1 MRKRKPRKK
10 AAEKA
15 AKEAAEEAQRQLAS
29 FPAAAAAAADAEIP
43 EPMES
48 KFEKEGVQAQ
58 HERPSTLEGP
68 ESRSKIPSSAAAAVD
83 GDSAERVKD
92 TAVPPVEESLLAQ
105 LLSLEIPKK
114 QATQAVRDSGA
125 STVDAA
131 MEWIVAHQERGL
143 AAGSDSESAA
153 NGDASDTH
161 TPAPASGDVPKAKS
175 IRCTDTGKVFRN
187 MVDAQIYAERTGHMN
202 FEECEEEVREK
213 TAEEKV
219 ADRAALLKRIKENK
233 AKKAAQEKEHAR
245 LAELE
250 RRRQGML
257 AIKQAEEMKAAQR
270 KREVER
276 IKREKAEKAA
286 AKKRQLE
293 LWQLDHKERASGTS
307 AGGASRKAPR
317 KLTVYEAKAKAKK
330 GVESLKTYM
339 DGVGLRCVKTLAI
352 YVANAQKDDPKFH
365 RINIGNK
372 AFKNRVKE
380 CIGHGGILIAAGFEK
395 VVPGDEASPE
405 GYWQLKERNDER
417 LEAILEI
424 LERAKR
430 SPGFH

>member
-1 MRKRKPRKK
+1 MSNLHVDSVKSIEELLAQARESVSAVVVIYIGAKWARVNAATRSFLTQTSARIPEATFFVLDEADCFPITDHFRVRTFPTTLVLKEGAVVDQMPGGNQAGLSRMIMRACGNNDASVAPPAASSSAMAHSSSSGGHGGARGDTEDEMLRRAIEESKRQAYAPSSGNTNSTSGDVEPAEVDAAKLAECLAAVKQVNAEEEAKKK

-175 IRCTDTGKVFRN
+175 IRCTDTGKVGFFWMTSFVSRLLFIPDITVLLLSLN
-187 MVDAQIYAERTGHMN
+187 M
-202 FEECEEEVREK
+202 
-213 TAEEKV
+213 
-219 ADRAALLKRIKENK
+219 
-233 AKKAAQEKEHAR
+233 
-245 LAELE
+245 
-250 RRRQGML
+250 
-257 AIKQAEEMKAAQR
+257 
-270 KREVER
+270 
-276 IKREKAEKAA
+276 
-286 AKKRQLE
+286 
-293 LWQLDHKERASGTS
+293 
-307 AGGASRKAPR
+307 
-317 KLTVYEAKAKAKK
+317 
-330 GVESLKTYM
+330 
-339 DGVGLRCVKTLAI
+339 
-352 YVANAQKDDPKFH
+352 
-365 RINIGNK
+365 
-372 AFKNRVKE
+372 
-380 CIGHGGILIAAGFEK
+380 
-395 VVPGDEASPE
+395 
-405 GYWQLKERNDER
+405 
-417 LEAILEI
+417 
-424 LERAKR
+424 
-430 SPGFH
+430 